1 MDKNIANAMLLRL
14 NKQDQI
20 EALKSI
26 GFTTVNE
33 NTPASDIAK
42 YMQWSG
48 TLLDLSLA
56 TLRIEDGEQVFFTA
70 SEWNSMSA
78 NNRSKYIRIG
88 IRLRAECHQFII
100 AKSDCVDAGGNKTF
114 KWGGYGTDLR
124 GLKNYGSGNQGLYEV
139 TIIQAT
145 FVIAGGIFEAEGEL
159 FPFVFFPVAFGME
172 IDVLQAVILT
182 PIGGYRVI
190 GGRVVHL
197 QVFDMQVTAVKCSVK
212 CTLDRCHIV
221 TT

>member
-56 TLRIEDGEQVFFTA
+56 TLRIEDGEQVFF
-70 SEWNSMSA
+70 
-78 NNRSKYIRIG
+78 
-88 IRLRAECHQFII
+88 RLQ
-100 AKSDCVDAGGNKTF
+100 DT
-114 KWGGYGTDLR
+114 
-124 GLKNYGSGNQGLYEV
+124 
-139 TIIQAT
+139 
-145 FVIAGGIFEAEGEL
+145 
-159 FPFVFFPVAFGME
+159 
-172 IDVLQAVILT
+172 
-182 PIGGYRVI
+182 
-190 GGRVVHL
+190 
-197 QVFDMQVTAVKCSVK
+197 
-212 CTLDRCHIV
+212 RCHD
-221 TT
+221 

>member
-70 SEWNSMSA
+70 SEWRFASMPLTFSA
-78 NNRSKYIRIG
+78 RKNFGCFFRRIRIY
-88 IRLRAECHQFII
+88 
-100 AKSDCVDAGGNKTF
+100 S
-114 KWGGYGTDLR
+114 
-124 GLKNYGSGNQGLYEV
+124 
-139 TIIQAT
+139 
-145 FVIAGGIFEAEGEL
+145 
-159 FPFVFFPVAFGME
+159 
-172 IDVLQAVILT
+172 
-182 PIGGYRVI
+182 
-190 GGRVVHL
+190 
-197 QVFDMQVTAVKCSVK
+197 
-212 CTLDRCHIV
+212 
-221 TT
+221 

>member
-1 MDKNIANAMLLRL
+1 MDKNIASAMLLRL

-100 AKSDCVDAGGNKTF
+100 AKSDCIDAGGNKTF

-124 GLKNYGSGNQGLYEV
+124 GLKNYGSGNQGLYDTFDGKENTDV
-139 TIIQAT
+139 IIETIGRIP
-145 FVIAGGIFEAEGEL
+145 I
-159 FPFVFFPVAFGME
+159 
-172 IDVLQAVILT
+172 ILLKNYLAR
-182 PIGGYRVI
+182 GVD
-190 GGRVVHL
+190 
-197 QVFDMQVTAVKCSVK
+197 FDFAYAI
-212 CTLDRCHIV
+212 RCHSFTATKDFKIISHIPMYIG
-221 TT
+221 

>member
-1 MDKNIANAMLLRL
+1 MLLRL

-100 AKSDCVDAGGNKTF
+100 AKGDCIDAGGNKTF

-124 GLKNYGSGNQGLYEV
+124 GLKKWAALAGPQFRLGVVLYDGTETLPLGDGLW
-139 TIIQAT
+139 A
-145 FVIAGGIFEAEGEL
+145 APLSSLGG
-159 FPFVFFPVAFGME
+159 
-172 IDVLQAVILT
+172 D
-182 PIGGYRVI
+182 
-190 GGRVVHL
+190 
-197 QVFDMQVTAVKCSVK
+197 
-212 CTLDRCHIV
+212 
-221 TT
+221 

>member
-1 MDKNIANAMLLRL
+1 MDKNIASAMLLRL

-33 NTPASDIAK
+33 NTPASGIAK
-42 YMQWSG
+42 YMKWAG

-124 GLKNYGSGNQGLYEV
+124 GLKNYGSGNQGLYDTFDGKENTDV
-139 TIIQAT
+139 IIET
-145 FVIAGGIFEAEGEL
+145 LAGVKDTREL
-159 FPFVFFPVAFGME
+159 SAPLPPKLPEPIKPVR
-172 IDVLQAVILT
+172 LNLT
-182 PIGGYRVI
+182 ELKIQPCGTCPHWVNLCLWPSIKPKS
-190 GGRVVHL
+190 
-197 QVFDMQVTAVKCSVK
+197 MSS
-212 CTLDRCHIV
+212 
-221 TT
+221 